1 MKTIAFL
8 TLFLNLAMPTFAQ
21 QPAPR
26 APWIPDQGND
36 SYVNPI
42 LFADYSDPD
51 VVRVGSDFYMTS
63 SSFSMVPGL
72 PILHSRDLV
81 NWVIV
86 NHAIDRMPARFDTP
100 QSGNG
105 IWAPSIRHHNGWFW
119 IFVGD
124 PDWGI
129 LMLKSKDPAGRWE
142 PIHVVQEGKGLID
155 TCPLWDDDGKA
166 YLVHAFANSRAGRN
180 NVIVV
185 REMKPDGTAL
195 FGEEHLV
202 IDGRNGVFPTIEGPK
217 FYKRNGWYY
226 IFAPAGGVTRGY
238 QLVSRSRNVFGPY
251 ETKKVLEQGS
261 TDVNGPHQGGWVT
274 TPGPST
280 GSEQAGE
287 DWFMHF
293 QDRGGYGRIVHLQPM
308 RWVDDWP
315 VMGFDKDGNGIGEP
329 VPTFTKPNVGM
340 AYPSQVPATSDEF
353 NGGQLGLQWQWA
365 SNPKPEWTAPLARPG
380 FLRLNAMPNKTYLS
394 QVPNV
399 VLQKFPAPK
408 FSATTKAELSTNGSA
423 QAGLVVMGPSYA
435 ALMVSRDGNGLRVQR
450 VTSSAPGR
458 GGAATQP
465 DQASTSAALPNG
477 PVWLRVSVAIEAQC
491 TFSYSTDGQ
500 TFQPLGDVFPARGAA
515 GTWMGSRVGLT
526 SIGDGGYVDFEW
538 FRVE

>member
-1 MKTIAFL
+1 MKPIACFTLSL
-8 TLFLNLAMPTFAQ
+8 TLAMPTFAQ
-21 QPAPR
+21 QPVPR
-26 APWIPDQGND
+26 APWNPDQGNG
-36 SYVNPI
+36 SYVNPV

-51 VVRVGSDFYMTS
+51 VVRVGSDFYLTS

-72 PILHSRDLV
+72 PILQSRDLV
-81 NWVIV
+81 NWTII

-105 IWAPSIRHHNGWFW
+105 IWAPSFRYHNGFFW

-129 LMLKSKDPAGRWE
+129 LMLRTKDPAGKWE
-142 PIHVVQEGKGLID
+142 PIHVTQEGKGLID
-155 TCPLWDDDGKA
+155 PCPLWDDDGKA
-166 YLVHAFANSRAGRN
+166 YLVHAYANSRAGRN
-180 NVIVV
+180 SIIVV
-185 REMKPDGTAL
+185 KEMAPDGSRL
-195 FGEEHLV
+195 IGEETIV
-202 IDGRNGVFPTIEGPK
+202 IDGRNNVYPTIEGPK

-238 QLVSRSRNVFGPY
+238 QLVARSRNVRGPY

-261 TDVNGPHQGGWVT
+261 TDTNGPHQGGWVT
-274 TPGPST
+274 TPG
-280 GSEQAGE
+280 GE

-315 VMGFDKDGNGIGEP
+315 VMGFDKDSNGIGEP

-340 AYPSQVPATSDEF
+340 DYPPAVPATSDEF
-353 NGGQLGLQWQWA
+353 GGRGGPALQWQWA
-365 SNPKPEWTAPLARPG
+365 SNPRPEWASPLARPG
-380 FLRLNAMPNKTYLS
+380 FLRMNATPGKTYLS
-394 QVPNV
+394 QSPNV
-399 VLQKFPAPK
+399 MLQKFPAPK
-408 FSATTKAELSTNGSA
+408 FTTTTKVELSPDGQP

-435 ALMVSRDGNGLRVQR
+435 ALMVSREGNALRVQR
-450 VTSSAPGR
+450 LTSGTPGR

-465 DQASTSAALPNG
+465 DQVAGSANVPAG
-477 PVWLRVSVAIEAQC
+477 PVWLRVSVQVEAQC

-500 TFQPLGDVFPARGAA
+500 TFHTLGDVFPARGAA
-515 GTWMGSRVGLT
+515 GTWMGSRMGLT
-526 SIGDGGYVDFEW
+526 CVGDGGYADFEF